1 MKSGLKSIALKA
13 KDYQQEETWRTKKE
27 SNYYD
32 IKFNKS
38 SLREIALRVG
48 IDPDILS
55 SEKD

>member
-1 MKSGLKSIALKA
+1 MKSGLKSIAQKV
-13 KDYQQEETWRTKKE
+13 KDYQQEETWKTKKE
-27 SNYYD
+27 CNYDD